1 MPLTSK
7 SLALRYRGLVAALAC
22 SISLIAPQV
31 VGAQS
36 VTPSSPSPSPTPSP
50 TSSPSPSPTSSPTPS
65 SFSPLSSPSSL
76 SSPLSSPTSSS
87 LPLPAALAPTPPPPV
102 PNLSFDAGLEL
113 ARKKTCLGCHQVDSK
128 RVGPSLQAVAQRHAA
143 QSGSL
148 EYLASAIRQGGRGRW
163 GAVPM
168 PAQTQ
173 VNQQD
178 ALQLAQW
185 ILNLR

>member
-1 MPLTSK
+1 MPSTSK
-7 SLALRYRGLVAALAC
+7 SLALRSTGLAAALTC
-22 SISLIAPQV
+22 CLSLIAPQE

-36 VTPSSPSPSPTPSP
+36 VSSSSSSSPL
-50 TSSPSPSPTSSPTPS
+50 
-65 SFSPLSSPSSL
+65 PLSSP
-76 SSPLSSPTSSS
+76 
-87 LPLPAALAPTPPPPV
+87 LPAAMATAPTPAPPV
-102 PNLSFDAGLEL
+102 PTLSFDAGLEL
-113 ARKKTCLGCHQVDSK
+113 ARKKTCLGCHQVDTK
-128 RVGPSLQAVAQRHAA
+128 RVGPSLQAIAQRHAA

-168 PAQTQ
+168 PAQPH

-185 ILNLR
+185 ILTLR

>member
-1 MPLTSK
+1 MRSTNK
-7 SLALRYRGLVAALAC
+7 SLVLRCTGLAAALTC
-22 SISLIAPQV
+22 CLSLIAPQE

-36 VTPSSPSPSPTPSP
+36 V
-50 TSSPSPSPTSSPTPS
+50 
-65 SFSPLSSPSSL
+65 SPLSL
-76 SSPLSSPTSSS
+76 SSPVP
-87 LPLPAALAPTPPPPV
+87 PLPTASTSAPATAVPTP
-102 PNLSFDAGLEL
+102 SFDAGLEL

-128 RVGPSLQAVAQRHAA
+128 RVGPSFQAVAQRHAA

-168 PAQTQ
+168 PAQPQ

-185 ILNLR
+185 ILTLR

>member
-1 MPLTSK
+1 MPSTSK
-7 SLALRYRGLVAALAC
+7 SLALRSTGLAAALTC
-22 SISLIAPQV
+22 CLSLIAPQE

-36 VTPSSPSPSPTPSP
+36 VSSSSSSSPL
-50 TSSPSPSPTSSPTPS
+50 
-65 SFSPLSSPSSL
+65 PLSSP
-76 SSPLSSPTSSS
+76 
-87 LPLPAALAPTPPPPV
+87 LPAAMATAPTPAPPV
-102 PNLSFDAGLEL
+102 PTLSFDAGLEL
-113 ARKKTCLGCHQVDSK
+113 ARKKTCLGCHLVDSK
-128 RVGPSLQAVAQRHAA
+128 RVGPSLQAVAQRHAE

-148 EYLASAIRQGGRGRW
+148 EYLANAIRQGGRGRW

-168 PAQTQ
+168 PAQPQ

>member
-1 MPLTSK
+1 MPSTNK
-7 SLALRYRGLVAALAC
+7 SLALRYTGLAAALTC
-22 SISLIAPQV
+22 CLSLIAPQE

-36 VTPSSPSPSPTPSP
+36 VSSSASSSPFPLLTASTSAPAPAVPT
-50 TSSPSPSPTSSPTPS
+50 
-65 SFSPLSSPSSL
+65 
-76 SSPLSSPTSSS
+76 
-87 LPLPAALAPTPPPPV
+87 
-102 PNLSFDAGLEL
+102 LSFDAGLEL

-128 RVGPSLQAVAQRHAA
+128 RVGPSLQAVAQRHTA

-168 PAQTQ
+168 PAQPH

-185 ILNLR
+185 ILTLR

>member
-1 MPLTSK
+1 MRLTNK
-7 SLALRYRGLVAALAC
+7 SLALRYTGLTVALSC
-22 SISLIAPQV
+22 CLSLIAPQE

-36 VTPSSPSPSPTPSP
+36 VLS
-50 TSSPSPSPTSSPTPS
+50 
-65 SFSPLSSPSSL
+65 SSPSS
-76 SSPLSSPTSSS
+76 
-87 LPLPAALAPTPPPPV
+87 PLPSTLLAATAVPT
-102 PNLSFDAGLEL
+102 LSFDAGLEM
-113 ARKKTCLGCHQVDSK
+113 ARKKNCLGCHQVDSK
-128 RVGPSLQAVAQRHAA
+128 RVGPSLQAIAQRYAA

-168 PAQTQ
+168 PAQPH

-185 ILNLR
+185 ILTLR